1 MRAPEHVRTVTP
13 MTTDTIDDTRT
24 NDVESSDSVLDKIR
38 AMAPAIAARG
48 DEIEQGRRLPTD
60 LVEKL
65 STAGCFRAMVPA
77 SHGGQGLTFAEQLIV
92 IRELARADGSVG
104 WTVMIGSSA
113 PVVLGLLPR
122 SSFDQIYAKGPDVI
136 LGGRSIRRAW
146 PHRSTAGTGCQAV
159 GRSPAG
165 ASTVIGSSP
174 TAWSTT
180 AACPRYG

>member
-77 SHGGQGLTFAEQLIV
+77 SHGGERADLRRAAARDQGTGTSGRLGRLDGDDRQFGV
-92 IRELARADGSVG
+92 CCARAAA
-104 WTVMIGSSA
+104 TVL
-113 PVVLGLLPR
+113 VR
-122 SSFDQIYAKGPDVI
+122 PD
-136 LGGRSIRRAW
+136 LRQR
-146 PHRSTAGTGCQAV
+146 T
-159 GRSPAG
+159 
-165 ASTVIGSSP
+165 
-174 TAWSTT
+174 
-180 AACPRYG
+180 